1 MSILQKSAT
10 STGDIQMESH
20 YDPLQVEHLVKAE
33 VAKMEERLRG
43 EMQELRQQLQGLRG
57 IVNKLTY
64 AEKQWLTD

>member
-1 MSILQKSAT
+1 
-10 STGDIQMESH
+10 MESH